1 MKTSPPG
8 RHFRLHGGEVLFCS
22 NQPSMSSESLRTIWT
37 SASCRTTG
45 NGAFPLVPFLA
56 LPPYLARTHRQELL
70 RNLITILLPI
80 PLSSNVRKERCK
92 IVLSRNCQESTA
104 IGAAMT
110 FNTACNHRLPFVSP
124 FTAPPDFF
132 VTSRPELLRLF
143 IAIALFTPLS
153 SNFRIQRCKIIL
165 SRNCQVTSAVRA
177 AVSLAAIAHA
187 RSPGMSF
194 LTPPPIAVI
203 VKVVS
208 NRMRYTLCGMSRSF
222 GTGIDCI
229 GFS

>member
-1 MKTSPPG
+1 MKKSKTGFCRFLSAEAAVFRNENLPSRKAFSPSRRG
-8 RHFRLHGGEVLFCS
+8 VLFCS

-104 IGAAMT
+104 IRIASH
-110 FNTACNHRLPFVSP
+110 CIC
-124 FTAPPDFF
+124 FTTPA
-132 VTSRPELLRLF
+132 TLPELHV
-143 IAIALFTPLS
+143 P
-153 SNFRIQRCKIIL
+153 
-165 SRNCQVTSAVRA
+165 CQENHSA
-177 AVSLAAIAHA
+177 
-187 RSPGMSF
+187 
-194 LTPPPIAVI
+194 T
-203 VKVVS
+203 
-208 NRMRYTLCGMSRSF
+208 C
-222 GTGIDCI
+222 
-229 GFS
+229 